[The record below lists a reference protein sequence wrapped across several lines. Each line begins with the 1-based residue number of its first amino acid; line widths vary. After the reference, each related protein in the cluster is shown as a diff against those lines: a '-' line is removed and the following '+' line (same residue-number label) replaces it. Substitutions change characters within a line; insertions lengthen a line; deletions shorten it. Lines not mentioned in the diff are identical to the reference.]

1 MSRVTWA
8 RDMSWWRFWWPSTNW
23 SSGHRV
29 RRRQIRQDPETER
42 DDPCVLNS
50 SHKLK
55 SFQAHCKEFSRAFLA
70 LWNIWPII
78 WTDLPTS
85 TISKLSS
92 PALSVSLRRATHFIG
107 DTAFIIPL
115 ELRRNITPH
124 QIFCEVKIFSRY
136 CLIFRRWQTAAHFDN
151 A

>member
-1 MSRVTWA
+1 MVANADFFWYCLNLTNCVTWQVLA

-55 SFQAHCKEFSRAFLA
+55 SFQAHCKEFSRAFL
-70 LWNIWPII
+70 
-78 WTDLPTS
+78 TS
-85 TISKLSS
+85 LKHLANYLDWSANLNYFQTVLAR
-92 PALSVSLRRATHFIG
+92 PFRVGRRTTHFIG
-107 DTAFIIPL
+107 DTAAFIIPL
-115 ELRRNITPH
+115 EEKYYTSSNILRGENI
-124 QIFCEVKIFSRY
+124 F
-136 CLIFRRWQTAAHFDN
+136 
-151 A
+151 